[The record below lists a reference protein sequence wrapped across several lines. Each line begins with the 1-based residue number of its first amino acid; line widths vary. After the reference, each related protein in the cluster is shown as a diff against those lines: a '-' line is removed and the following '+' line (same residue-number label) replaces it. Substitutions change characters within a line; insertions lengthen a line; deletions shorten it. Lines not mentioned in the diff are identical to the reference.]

1 MKVTRH
7 FLFLVILFTMLVLGA
22 CQAAGPTQP
31 TQKLLTVS
39 ILPQQYF
46 VERIA
51 GDIFN
56 VNVNVMVQPGQSP
69 ENYEPT
75 PQQMRD
81 VDQSMA
87 YITIGAPFENNW
99 IEKLKAAN
107 PNLRIFDST
116 EGIVRMPMS
125 VHEHLGDQTGQSL
138 PDSGE
143 LDPHIWTSPRLVK
156 MQAQQIAKL
165 LIELDPANTASY
177 ENNLNV
183 FIKDIDLLDQELNAE
198 LAQVTNRKFMVY
210 HPTWGYFAADY
221 KLEQLAIEIEGTE
234 PSAQE
239 LAAIIDE
246 AKADNVKV
254 IFVQPEFNSRSAET
268 IAREIGGKVI
278 PVSSLE
284 IDWLE
289 NLRSVGKIFAETLI
303 Q

>member
-7 FLFLVILFTMLVLGA
+7 FLIPVILFTMLVLGA
-22 CQAAGPTQP
+22 CQAAGPVQP

-56 VNVNVMVQPGQSP
+56 VNVMVQPGQSP

-81 VDQSMA
+81 VGQSMA

-116 EGIVRMPMS
+116 EGIERMPMS
-125 VHEHLGDQTGQSL
+125 EHGHSADPTGQTH

-143 LDPHIWTSPRLVK
+143 LDPHVWTSPRLVK
-156 MQAQQIAKL
+156 MQAQQIANL
-165 LIELDPANTASY
+165 LIDLDPENSASY
-177 ENNLNV
+177 EKNLNV
-183 FIKDIDLLDQELNAE
+183 FLKDIDLLDQELNTE

-221 KLEQLAIEIEGTE
+221 NLEQLAIEIGGTE

-239 LAAIIDE
+239 LAVIIDE

-284 IDWLE
+284 KDWLE
-289 NLRSVGKIFAETLI
+289 NLRSVGKIFAEILI